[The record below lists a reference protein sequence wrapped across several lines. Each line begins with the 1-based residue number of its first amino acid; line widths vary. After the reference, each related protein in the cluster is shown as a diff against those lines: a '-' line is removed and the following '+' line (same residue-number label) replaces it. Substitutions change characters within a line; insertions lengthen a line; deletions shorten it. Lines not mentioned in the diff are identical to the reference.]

1 MGEHS
6 RRGGGARHLPVGA
19 VFTADFGA
27 WVRAR

>member
-1 MGEHS
+1 MSEHS
-6 RRGGGARHLPVGA
+6 GGGGARHLSVGA